1 MDKKESQ
8 QVKES
13 TNRLSDEHENYANR
27 KLEDITNQVN
37 RKKVNE
43 QWEKALI
50 ALGEV
55 NRFNRINQ

>member
-1 MDKKESQ
+1 M
-8 QVKES
+8 
-13 TNRLSDEHENYANR
+13 NDEHENYANR
-27 KLEDITNQVN
+27 KLEDVTNQVN